1 MKYTLRIKKNK
12 VFKYIFRKGEYS
24 KGNYVVV
31 HCCKTKLADEIENS
45 MNFFAV
51 CVSKKNGNS
60 VQRNRLKRIAREVYK
75 QEEQNLKKG
84 YNYIIM
90 FRKDTLGKLIDF
102 NAIKEDIIYCF
113 KELNLYDEDVQ

>member
-12 VFKYIFRKGEYS
+12 VFKYIFKKGEYA
-24 KGNYVVV
+24 KGTYVVV
-31 HCCKTKLADEIENS
+31 HSCKTKMTDEVEDS

-75 QEEQNLKKG
+75 QEEKFLKRG
-84 YNYIIM
+84 YNYVVM
-90 FRKDTLGKLIDF
+90 YKKDTIAKEINF
-102 NAIKEDIIYCF
+102 SIIKDDIIYCF
-113 KELNLYDEDVQ
+113 KELNLYNENK